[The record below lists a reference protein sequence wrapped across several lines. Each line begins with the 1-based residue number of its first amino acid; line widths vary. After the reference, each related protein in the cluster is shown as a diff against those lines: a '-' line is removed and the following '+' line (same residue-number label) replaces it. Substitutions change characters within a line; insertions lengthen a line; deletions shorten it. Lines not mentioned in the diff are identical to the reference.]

1 MDVSTQLPDRYP
13 WGAIHEN
20 AIRTTATYLGLELE
34 RVWREYDEKI
44 LAKVAKDQLCLPRA
58 A

>member
-1 MDVSTQLPDRYP
+1 MDVSDQLPEQYP
-13 WGAIHEN
+13 WAAIHEQ
-20 AIRTTATYLGLELE
+20 AIRTTATYLGLDLE
-34 RVWREYDEKI
+34 SVWRDYDEKI